1 MNAQQ
6 SKIVEEV
13 GMRCADCKYWE
24 AIANQE
30 GNRKYG
36 KCYNPIVWVEVVG
49 DAYIKSYETDD
60 SQFCS
65 NFERRSA

>member
-30 GNRKYG
+30 GNTRKYG
-36 KCYNPIVWVEVVG
+36 KCYNPIVWVEV
-49 DAYIKSYETDD
+49 DAHIKSYETDGL
-60 SQFCS
+60 QFCS
-65 NFERRSA
+65 NFKSRSA

>member
-30 GNRKYG
+30 GNTRKYG
-36 KCYNPIVWVEVVG
+36 KCYNPIVWVEKGGYNGFGVFVV
-49 DAYIKSYETDD
+49 
-60 SQFCS
+60 
-65 NFERRSA
+65 